1 MAESRGPR
9 TVLLSAAVRRARL
22 LLTAA
27 IGLALAG
34 CASEPGPGE
43 WRQWRGPGGLGL
55 SAADG
60 LPTRWSSDGQNIAWR
75 TEVPGLGNA
84 SPVVS
89 GGRVFLLSEVRTQ
102 PRKPPTTTRLVVAL
116 SLATGEPLWQTEVFT
131 ARAGPRHWMNRGA
144 SPTPVTDGETL
155 YAYFGPVLA
164 ALDFDGNILWQREVA
179 SDSIP
184 GASYGAAS
192 SPVLTRKAVIVQQDR
207 EGQWE
212 GPGWIGAFD
221 RRTGEPLWRDEW
233 DHTCC
238 SYSTPLLVKRPGGEE
253 LIRYDSG
260 EVVAYDPDSG
270 ERLWSHE
277 HPSTQTVPSLVADGD
292 LLVLPGSMHSRRLI
306 LLRLAGSGSRTAVEV
321 VSEHQRG
328 VPEIASPVLVDGL
341 LFTVNRGGIATC
353 YDATTGERL
362 WQKRLKSGDY
372 MASLVAA
379 GRKVYATNK
388 EGVTSVFA
396 AEREFRLIAENEV
409 GGEVL
414 ASPAI
419 ADGCLL
425 LRTREDVVCI
435 RGEDGSRPA

>member
-1 MAESRGPR
+1 MLVSSGVSGVRLR
-9 TVLLSAAVRRARL
+9 AALVV
-22 LLTAA
+22 
-27 IGLALAG
+27 ALAVSA
-34 CASEPGPGE
+34 CETAPDPGE

-55 SAADG
+55 SAAHD
-60 LPTRWSSDGQNIAWR
+60 LPTHWSPDSPNIAWR

-89 GGRVFLLSEVRTQ
+89 DGRVFLLSEVRVQ

-116 SLATGEPLWQTEVFT
+116 ALADGEPLWQTEVFT

-179 SDSIP
+179 LDSIP

-207 EGQWE
+207 EGEWE

-233 DHTCC
+233 EHTCC
-238 SYSTPLLVKRPGGEE
+238 SYSTPLLIERPGGTE
-253 LIRYDSG
+253 LLRYDSG

-270 ERLWSHE
+270 ERLWTHA
-277 HPSTQTVPSLVADGD
+277 HPSTQTVPSLVAAGD

-306 LLRLAGSGSRTAVEV
+306 VLRLAGSGSGTAVEV

-341 LFTVNRGGIATC
+341 LFTVNRGGIASC
-353 YDATTGERL
+353 YDAATGERL
-362 WQKRLKSGDY
+362 WQQRLKSGDY

-379 GRKVYATNK
+379 GGKVYATSK
-388 EGVTSVFA
+388 AGVTTVVA
-396 AEREFRLIAENEV
+396 AEREFRLIAENEI

-425 LRTREDVVCI
+425 LRTRQDVACV
-435 RGEDGSRPA
+435 RGEDGSRPV